1 MFCATDIQKA
11 TNTLS
16 HDKHSPI
23 TVMAFSIPIVFKK
36 TGTAAIFQHETTCCN
51 KLLSMLQTMPQVT
64 VYRQPGAAYAPIVS
78 FNIQNLSSEETA
90 ELLDQKGFCLRAG
103 LHCAPLAHR
112 AIGTIDGGTVR
123 FAPSIFNTLPEVVA
137 LGNAI
142 RNL

>member
-1 MFCATDIQKA
+1 
-11 TNTLS
+11 
-16 HDKHSPI
+16 
-23 TVMAFSIPIVFKK
+23 
-36 TGTAAIFQHETTCCN
+36 
-51 KLLSMLQTMPQVT
+51 MLQTMPQVT

-137 LGNAI
+137 LGNVI